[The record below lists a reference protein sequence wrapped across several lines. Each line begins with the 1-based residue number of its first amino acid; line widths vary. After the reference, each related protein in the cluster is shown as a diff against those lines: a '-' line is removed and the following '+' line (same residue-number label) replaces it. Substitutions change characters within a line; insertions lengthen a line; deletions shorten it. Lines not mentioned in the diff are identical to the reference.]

1 MNSKLS
7 ACLCPQTQIEEI
19 AVWEKSVMED
29 LDLSEFDGQK
39 PQGST

>member
-7 ACLCPQTQIEEI
+7 ARLRPQTQIEEI
-19 AVWEKSVMED
+19 AVWEKSVMAD